1 MPVQTNRS
9 ENENTNTLPASIVT
23 PDDHQLAQNIIS
35 GVRGYGVTIQP
46 NHSAAIAIA
55 EHRQKHAS
63 PDTETVAAY
72 LEALTIIAAGHGCP
86 SALARDVL
94 DRHKL

>member
-1 MPVQTNRS
+1 MPAQTNRS
-9 ENENTNTLPASIVT
+9 EIETTNALASSIVT
-23 PDDHQLAQNIIS
+23 RDDHQLAQNIIS

-63 PDTETVAAY
+63 PNADAVTAY
-72 LEALTIIAAGHGCP
+72 LEALQIIAAGHGCP